1 VYEGNFGPVGRD
13 DTMVSSMSF
22 SRQQL
27 LAQVFS
33 MCRWRLFVLLAVSVV
48 VCASPAYC
56 QDSQSLGD
64 AARQARLQK
73 HQKDAQAKNTAAKD
87 THGKDPQ
94 GGDTI
99 SKDAPA
105 AKPTHVI
112 TNDEIPSHVGST
124 VTSAPGSQMPN
135 TRDYQPS
142 YGAQNTPAEQWK
154 AMIQGQKSAIA
165 SMQREIASLSES
177 IHYAGGNCVANC
189 VQWNERQQQ
198 KQQQLESMQAQL
210 EQQQKR
216 LEDLQEVAR
225 KQGFGSSVYDP

>member
-1 VYEGNFGPVGRD
+1 MASNMSISHQQPV
-13 DTMVSSMSF
+13 
-22 SRQQL
+22 
-27 LAQVFS
+27 AKVFS
-33 MCRWRLFVLLAVSVV
+33 ICRQRLFVLLAVSVFV
-48 VCASPAYC
+48 YPSLAHC

-73 HQKDAQAKNTAAKD
+73 QQKDTQAKNTPAKD
-87 THGKDPQ
+87 THGKDTDTK
-94 GGDTI
+94 GGDII

-112 TNDEIPSHVGST
+112 TDDEIPSHVGST
-124 VTSAPGSQMPN
+124 VTSAPGSQIPN

-142 YGAQNTPAEQWK
+142 YSAQNTPAEQWK
-154 AMIQGQKSAIA
+154 AMIQAQKSAIA
-165 SMQREIASLSES
+165 SMQRELASLSES
-177 IHYAGGNCVANC
+177 IHDAGGNCVANC

-198 KQQQLESMQAQL
+198 KQQQLESMQTQL